1 MDVDEL
7 VLGEV
12 DGVGGDP
19 NETELERWQRNFA
32 ELLQELRVMQTGVQI
47 LFAFL
52 LSLAASGRFDHIDA
66 FLRTVYVV
74 DLLAAAAATG
84 LIVAPVAHHRT
95 LFRRRRK
102 AYLVRSAHRMAAGG
116 LWCMVVAMVSSVLLA
131 TDLVLTRPAAV
142 VLAGVTACWFGYF
155 WGVSP
160 WVERRRTDPPGDLGT
175 VRP

>member
-1 MDVDEL
+1 MDCDDL
-7 VLGEV
+7 
-12 DGVGGDP
+12 

-52 LSLAASGRFDHIDA
+52 LSLAVSGRFDDIDA
-66 FLRTVYVV
+66 FQRTVYVA

-95 LFRRRRK
+95 LFRRGRK
-102 AYLVRSAHRMAAGG
+102 PYLVQSAHRMAAGG

-131 TDLVLTRPAAV
+131 TDLVLARPAA
-142 VLAGVTACWFGYF
+142 LAIATLTSGWFAYF
-155 WGVSP
+155 WGISP
-160 WVERRRTDPPGDLGT
+160 WLERRTTEIPT
-175 VRP
+175 TTTSMTTTS